1 MAADLASEFPYGAGV
16 KLLEG
21 ERVHKE
27 FESRSDAHTHTH
39 KTPYNLSTHTFEEKE
54 AIFTFMDAAM
64 MAALPPHET
73 QVFGHNFEVT
83 AIST

>member
-1 MAADLASEFPYGAGV
+1 M
-16 KLLEG
+16 
-21 ERVHKE
+21 
-27 FESRSDAHTHTH
+27 HTH
-39 KTPYNLSTHTFEEKE
+39 TPYNLSTHTFEEKE